1 MCVCVCVSVQAC
13 LHAKSPQSC
22 LTLCNPTDCSLPGS
36 SVHEDSPDKN
46 TELGCHA
53 LLQGIFPTQG
63 SSPSLMSPTLT
74 VMFFTYVCVCVCVC
88 VLGCLYIYYLPPS

>member
-1 MCVCVCVSVQAC
+1 MCVCACVSVQAC

-74 VMFFTYVCVCVCVC
+74 GMFFTYVCVCVC